1 MPKLTKR
8 AIEAAPIKDKDFILW
23 DTELKGFHCKI
34 TPNGKKSYFLYY
46 RTNDG
51 RQRRPKIGSHGV
63 ITCEQA
69 REIAQQ
75 WISDVA
81 QGNDPSANKHALR
94 KSPNVKQLF
103 ARYLL
108 EHAPHKKISSQKR
121 DKRLGEIY
129 IVPYL
134 GHLKVSSITRD
145 DIFKLHKMMQNVNAN
160 RMLSLLSKMLNLA
173 ELWGYRPDGSNPCRH
188 VKKYAEHK
196 RERFLTPDE
205 MTRLLKILDEEEGN
219 KKELPSVLY
228 ALRLLL
234 LTGCRLTEILTLRWA
249 EVNFEQN
256 CLDLSDSKTGK
267 RRVYLSP
274 QALELLKKIPRIQ
287 DNVYVITG
295 KKEGS
300 HLINLQKPW
309 GRIRKK
315 ADLTDVRIHDLRHT
329 FASVAAINGLSLPM
343 IGALLGHTQ
352 TQTTARYAHLVGQ
365 PLLEAVGKIG
375 NSIEGK
381 KDSVS
386 ADTSI

>member
-1 MPKLTKR
+1 MSKLTKR
-8 AIEAAPIKDKDFILW
+8 VIESAPIKDKDFILW

-75 WISDVA
+75 WIADVA

-103 ARYLL
+103 DRYML

-145 DIFKLHKMMQNVNAN
+145 DIFKLHQMMQNVNAN

-188 VKKYAEHK
+188 VKKY
-196 RERFLTPDE
+196 
-205 MTRLLKILDEEEGN
+205 
-219 KKELPSVLY
+219 
-228 ALRLLL
+228 
-234 LTGCRLTEILTLRWA
+234 EI
-249 EVNFEQN
+249 
-256 CLDLSDSKTGK
+256 
-267 RRVYLSP
+267 
-274 QALELLKKIPRIQ
+274 
-287 DNVYVITG
+287 
-295 KKEGS
+295 
-300 HLINLQKPW
+300 
-309 GRIRKK
+309 GR
-315 ADLTDVRIHDLRHT
+315 
-329 FASVAAINGLSLPM
+329 
-343 IGALLGHTQ
+343 
-352 TQTTARYAHLVGQ
+352 AHV
-365 PLLEAVGKIG
+365 
-375 NSIEGK
+375 
-381 KDSVS
+381 
-386 ADTSI
+386 